1 MHDHNG
7 WVLRVQQV
15 ENLSRFA
22 IKGVQTSA

>member
-7 WVLRVQQV
+7 WVLRAQQV

-22 IKGVQTSA
+22 IKGMQASA